1 VSNPFSLGVGIIA
14 KVKVQIGKDVFELDK
29 EELKTA
35 LKLMGKALCGKV
47 TIGCVVACAK
57 LVGDNPR
64 GFMWT
69 VKYDNYD
76 SFLENIKEIRV
87 E

>member
-1 VSNPFSLGVGIIA
+1 VRLTA
-14 KVKVQIGKDVFELDK
+14 KIKVQIGKDVLELDK

-35 LKLMGKALCGKV
+35 LKLMGNALCGKV
-47 TIGCVVACAK
+47 SVGCIVAVAK

-64 GFMWT
+64 GFMWS
-69 VKYDNYD
+69 VKYDKYD
-76 SFLENIKEIRV
+76 SFLENIKEIIV

>member
-1 VSNPFSLGVGIIA
+1 ME

-29 EELKTA
+29 EELKKA
-35 LKLMGKALCGKV
+35 LKPMGKALCGKV
-47 TIGCVVACAK
+47 SIGCTIASAK
-57 LVGDNPR
+57 LVGDNPK

-69 VKYDNYD
+69 IKYDKYD
-76 SFLENIKEIRV
+76 SFLENIKEIIV